1 VRRDEKLNERLVPL
15 FDPSGRL
22 FLAADDPRPEDRE
35 LRLKEQVQH
44 VQAGIRTVNELRAE
58 LGLPSVSWGDGQF
71 PPASHAM
78 CIASP

>member
-1 VRRDEKLNERLVPL
+1 MRPRLVRRDEKLNERLVPL

-44 VQAGIRTVNELRAE
+44 VQAGIKSVNEVRSE
-58 LGLPSVSWGDGQF
+58 LGLPRNPD
-71 PPASHAM
+71 
-78 CIASP
+78 